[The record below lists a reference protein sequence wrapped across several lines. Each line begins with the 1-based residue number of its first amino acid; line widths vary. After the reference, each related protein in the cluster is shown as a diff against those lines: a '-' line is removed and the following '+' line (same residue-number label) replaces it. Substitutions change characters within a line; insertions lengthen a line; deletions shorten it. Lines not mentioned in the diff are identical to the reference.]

1 MKRVSGYRR
10 YTQSITFYATPEFR
24 EVVDK
29 MAKGNRSSYIRG
41 VILALN
47 QDKDLRKAV
56 EKKMA
61 EVNYD

>member
-1 MKRVSGYRR
+1 
-10 YTQSITFYATPEFR
+10 
-24 EVVDK
+24 VVDK

>member
-1 MKRVSGYRR
+1 MRVQNGK
-10 YTQSITFYATPEFR
+10 QITFYMKPRSIEAMQELT
-24 EVVDK
+24 
-29 MAKGNRSSYIRG
+29 KGNRSSYIRG